1 MSINTSKVKKIFL
14 LLYCHKHIYHLYFLN
29 KLINNKK
36 TNMKK
41 YILGLVMIS
50 MLAACSSQET
60 ETSVVD
66 STSVDTTVVV
76 SDTTVVESVET
87 VESAK

>member
-1 MSINTSKVKKIFL
+1 
-14 LLYCHKHIYHLYFLN
+14 
-29 KLINNKK
+29 
-36 TNMKK
+36 MKK

-76 SDTTVVESVET
+76 SDTTAVDSVKT

>member
-1 MSINTSKVKKIFL
+1 
-14 LLYCHKHIYHLYFLN
+14 
-29 KLINNKK
+29 
-36 TNMKK
+36 MKK

-60 ETSVVD
+60 DTTSIDSMSADSLMVDSTASVVD
-66 STSVDTTVVV
+66 STVVDSVK
-76 SDTTVVESVET
+76 T

>member
-1 MSINTSKVKKIFL
+1 
-14 LLYCHKHIYHLYFLN
+14 
-29 KLINNKK
+29 
-36 TNMKK
+36 MKK

-66 STSVDTTVVV
+66 STAVDTTVVTPA
-76 SDTTVVESVET
+76 DTAVVDSVKT

>member
-1 MSINTSKVKKIFL
+1 
-14 LLYCHKHIYHLYFLN
+14 
-29 KLINNKK
+29 
-36 TNMKK
+36 MKK

-66 STSVDTTVVV
+66 STSVDTTVV
-76 SDTTVVESVET
+76 ESVET

>member
-1 MSINTSKVKKIFL
+1 
-14 LLYCHKHIYHLYFLN
+14 
-29 KLINNKK
+29 
-36 TNMKK
+36 MKK

-60 ETSVVD
+60 ETSVID
-66 STSVDTTVVV
+66 STYVDTTVVV